1 LLTFTT
7 AEVRSAKR
15 RKDYLAHQG
24 HSHNLR
30 SAVEATM
37 RSVKHPFPVGKMPV
51 RGQFRVTRMV
61 IASAATA
68 NVRRIQRYL
77 VAKTKATQV
86 AKVTKSEPN
95 RPPEVAAVSFFVSAR
110 ALLARWLGSRL
121 AFGPSLG
128 Y

>member
-1 LLTFTT
+1 
-7 AEVRSAKR
+7 
-15 RKDYLAHQG
+15 
-24 HSHNLR
+24 
-30 SAVEATM
+30 M

-121 AFGPSLG
+121 AFGPDLAC
-128 Y
+128 